1 MPNNLFLM
9 VFKKYNSLLNHSEEL
24 SLIFHRK
31 TLYFTKYM
39 YMLSGHRDIRI
50 RAIPERS
57 HPITCKF
64 TIVIYINFIIYF
76 SGIVPDFINTTVQY
90 M

>member
-1 MPNNLFLM
+1 M
-9 VFKKYNSLLNHSEEL
+9 VFNRKYNSLLNHLEEL

-50 RAIPERS
+50 RAIPEQS
-57 HPITCKF
+57 HPI
-64 TIVIYINFIIYF
+64 INFIIHF

>member
-1 MPNNLFLM
+1 MLQNCIVANR
-9 VFKKYNSLLNHSEEL
+9 LLNYSEEL
-24 SLIFHRK
+24 SLIFHCK

-57 HPITCKF
+57 HPITGTCKF

-76 SGIVPDFINTTVQY
+76 SGIVPDFISPTVQY

>member
-1 MPNNLFLM
+1 M
-9 VFKKYNSLLNHSEEL
+9 VFNRKYNRLLNYSEEL

-50 RAIPERS
+50 RAIPELS

-64 TIVIYINFIIYF
+64 TIVIYINFIIHF

>member
-1 MPNNLFLM
+1 MLQNCIVANR
-9 VFKKYNSLLNHSEEL
+9 LLNYSEEL
-24 SLIFHRK
+24 SLFFHRK
-31 TLYFTKYM
+31 TLYFTIYM

-57 HPITCKF
+57 HPITCKL

>member
-1 MPNNLFLM
+1 M

-39 YMLSGHRDIRI
+39 YMLSGHRDISI
-50 RAIPERS
+50 RA
-57 HPITCKF
+57 
-64 TIVIYINFIIYF
+64 
-76 SGIVPDFINTTVQY
+76 INTTVQY